1 MRKFLIVREDRH
13 GYLMWRLARNV
24 ILPSLIV
31 GCCLSSAMAVDVI
44 GVSGI
49 TEPIHDVHLSLTT
62 MGTVSQIFYHEGDYV
77 KKGTV
82 ILNLD
87 LKLEALEVKR
97 RKLIWESKAEVNSAN
112 ARVAT
117 MASHLKS
124 TRELYKSTGSI
135 SQEELELQQLEHDLA
150 VAEKE
155 RVASN
160 ELRERIEYDIAVEQL
175 NKRSLRAPFSGVIT
189 ELLVDLG
196 ETSESDVPLVH
207 LVDTSQ
213 GLFVCTVEEQVGRT
227 LKSGPTVELEIQAG
241 VAAVRIEGQITYVD
255 PIVDPASGLQR
266 VKALFQNKDGEIHPG
281 VAGTMFVPGVDP
293 VAAQ

>member
-1 MRKFLIVREDRH
+1 MKALLTTGKAQSSTRVAFFSRS
-13 GYLMWRLARNV
+13 V
-24 ILPSLIV
+24 ILTSMFA
-31 GCCLSSAMAVDVI
+31 GFCLSSAMAGEVI
-44 GVSGI
+44 SISGI

-62 MGTVSQIFYHEGDYV
+62 MGTVNKIFYHEGDYV

-97 RKLIWESKAEVNSAN
+97 RKLIWVSKAEVNSAN

-117 MASHLKS
+117 MTSHLKS

-155 RVASN
+155 RMENN
-160 ELRERIEYDIAVEQL
+160 ELRERIEYEIALEQL

-189 ELLVDLG
+189 ELHVGLG

-213 GLFVCTVEEQVGRT
+213 VLFVCTVEEQVGRT
-227 LKSGPTVELEIQAG
+227 LKSGPEVDLEIQAG
-241 VAAVRIEGQITYVD
+241 STPIKIKGEITYVD
-255 PIVDPASGLQR
+255 PVVDPASGLQK
-266 VKALFQNKDGEIHPG
+266 VKVLFQNEEGEIHPG
-281 VAGTMFVPGVDP
+281 VAGTMFVDGNSSV
-293 VAAQ
+293 VAQ

>member
-1 MRKFLIVREDRH
+1 MEKLMITREERP
-13 GYLMWRLARNV
+13 GYPIWRLARSV
-24 ILPSLIV
+24 ILANLVV
-31 GCCLSSAMAVDVI
+31 GCCLSSALAEDVVGI
-44 GVSGI
+44 SGI
-49 TEPIHDVHLSLTT
+49 TEPIHDVLLSLPT
-62 MGTVSQIFYHEGDYV
+62 MGTISKIFYHEGDFV

-87 LKLEALEVKR
+87 MQLETLEVKR
-97 RKLIWESKAEVNSAN
+97 RKLVWESKAEVNSAN

-135 SQEELELQQLEHDLA
+135 SLEEVEQQQLEYELA

-155 RVASN
+155 RLENS
-160 ELRERIEYDIAVEQL
+160 EDRERIEYQIAAEQL
-175 NKRSLRAPFSGVIT
+175 SKRSLRAPFSGIIT
-189 ELLVDLG
+189 EILVDLG
-196 ETSESDVPLVH
+196 ETSELDVPLVH

-227 LKSGPTVELEIQAG
+227 LKSGPIVDLEIHAG
-241 VAAVRIEGQITYVD
+241 ATAVKIEGQITYVD

-281 VAGTMFVPGVDP
+281 VAGSMFVTGVDP
-293 VAAQ
+293 VVAQ

>member
-1 MRKFLIVREDRH
+1 MKAFLTTGMAQSGI
-13 GYLMWRLARNV
+13 RLALLTRSV
-24 ILPSLIV
+24 TLISLLA
-31 GCCLSSAMAVDVI
+31 GLCLSPAMAGEVI
-44 GVSGI
+44 GISGI

-62 MGTVSQIFYHEGDYV
+62 MGAVSKIFYHEGDYV

-87 LKLEALEVKR
+87 LKLETLEVKR
-97 RKLIWESKAEVNSAN
+97 RKLIWESKAEVNSAT

-155 RVASN
+155 RMENN
-160 ELRERIEYDIAVEQL
+160 ELRERIEYEIAVEQL
-175 NKRSLRAPFSGVIT
+175 NKRSLRAPFAGVIT
-189 ELLVDLG
+189 DLHVGLG

-227 LKSGPTVELEIQAG
+227 LKSGPIVDLEIHAG
-241 VAAVRIEGQITYVD
+241 ATAVKIEGQITYVD

-281 VAGTMFVPGVDP
+281 VAGTMFVTGADP
-293 VAAQ
+293 VAVQ